1 MSVLRMN
8 WGLKIVLLY
17 GGFVVLIMTLVIASS
32 KQNVDLVSDDYY
44 EQELAYQDVIDASKN
59 QSVLSSPLS
68 IHADES
74 ALTIEFPK
82 EHTQQSIK
90 GNVHFYS
97 PINELWDKKIDIDTK
112 DGSLIVAR
120 EELVNTRYKVKVNWK
135 VNDKN
140 YYQESEITLY

>member
-1 MSVLRMN
+1 MSALKVN

-17 GGFVVLIMTLVIASS
+17 SGFVALILTLVIASS
-32 KQNVDLVSDDYY
+32 KQNVDLVSDNYY

-59 QSVLSSPLS
+59 QSTLSSPLS

-74 ALTIEFPK
+74 ALMIEFPK
-82 EHTQQSIK
+82 EHAQQNIK
-90 GNVHFYS
+90 GSVHFYS
-97 PINELWDKKIDIDTK
+97 PINQLWDKKIDIDTK

-120 EELVNTRYKVKVNWK
+120 EGLVNTRYKVKVNWK